1 MIRPITLRDD
11 LTHIA
16 SLIYATDPF
25 LFPYIFG
32 KSPLGEPRIEALI
45 ALEANSFSYR
55 MIRGYF
61 DSEGVCQ
68 GVYIAYNKKN
78 KSNDR
83 DFSAVFK
90 GLRGL
95 WLALKLLPIAHLLN
109 PPITNTYY
117 LQNISVNESSRGQG
131 IGRALLADFYDQAKK
146 KGHASV
152 SLDVSLDNPG
162 ALRLYVSEGFQRIK
176 KRKILGLYPVLY
188 YCEKRLDT
196 TTP

>member
-1 MIRPITLRDD
+1 MIRSIKESDD
-11 LTHIA
+11 FARIA

-25 LFPYIFG
+25 LFHYIFG
-32 KSPLGEPRIEALI
+32 KNPEGEARLKSLI
-45 ALEANSFSYR
+45 GMPSNSFSYS

-68 GVYIAYNKKN
+68 GVYIAYHS
-78 KSNDR
+78 KSKSRDR
-83 DFSAVFK
+83 DFSQVFK
-90 GLRGL
+90 GLKGL
-95 WLALKLLPIAHLLN
+95 WLTLKLLPIQNLLN
-109 PPITNTYY
+109 PPIKNTYY
-117 LQNISVNESSRGQG
+117 LQNISVDESRRSQG
-131 IGRALLADFYDQAKK
+131 IGRALLADFYDQAQK

-162 ALRLYVSEGFQRIK
+162 ALRLYISEGFQRIK
-176 KRKILGLYPVLY
+176 KRKILGLYPVMY